1 MDINWTKHQRF
12 LLRALLT
19 LIASFLLYFTFIR
32 QVRIKINSELIY
44 PIFVQYEESSN
55 AKIIAT
61 QRRINII
68 PNGHSTPRGFG
79 IPFGGYFLL
88 PFTILLI
95 SRDLKVASG
104 LIGYHLFLF
113 IAPPSIALLYIR
125 GNNLAGTFLQINEM
139 IFTLIFLTSLLY
151 GGNRI
156 FNILK
161 EKKPQ

>member
-44 PIFVQYEESSN
+44 PIFVQYEKSNN
-55 AKIIAT
+55 AKIIHT

-95 SRDLKVASG
+95 SKDLKVASG

-113 IAPPSIALLYIR
+113 IGPPSIALLYIR

-161 EKKPQ
+161 DKKPH

>member
-44 PIFVQYEESSN
+44 PIFVQYEESNN
-55 AKIIAT
+55 AKIIAS

-68 PNGHSTPRGFG
+68 PNGNSTPRGFG

-88 PFTILLI
+88 PFIILLI

-113 IAPPSIALLYIR
+113 IGPPSIALLYIC
-125 GNNLAGTFLQINEM
+125 
-139 IFTLIFLTSLLY
+139 LLY
-151 GGNRI
+151 TSPSPRD
-156 FNILK
+156 
-161 EKKPQ
+161 

>member
-1 MDINWTKHQRF
+1 MDINWTRHQRF

-44 PIFVQYEESSN
+44 PIFVQYEQSN
-55 AKIIAT
+55 NVKVIPT

-95 SRDLKVASG
+95 SKDLKVASG
-104 LIGYHLFLF
+104 LIGYHLPTSSRKILELKILHQKRVRLKKRNGLQKKTHFVIQSVFL
-113 IAPPSIALLYIR
+113 I
-125 GNNLAGTFLQINEM
+125 
-139 IFTLIFLTSLLY
+139 
-151 GGNRI
+151 
-156 FNILK
+156 
-161 EKKPQ
+161 KK